1 VLHTPGE
8 VPSLGCSPPLP
19 EPEAALSH
27 LSRVGRTSIL
37 LDMQYQLLAIVGLS
51 LGVSFL
57 CSILEAII
65 LSVTQGY
72 VHVLQDRGSKA
83 GEILGKMQRQVDEPI
98 AAILA
103 LNTVANTFGAA
114 LGGALAFRIWGE
126 ASTAIFSAALTLAIL
141 LFSEIL
147 PKTLGA
153 TLWPKLAPQAAYVLR
168 GLVFLTKPIVF
179 PLTLYSRLITSG
191 RGRPSTVSRSELRV
205 LARIGRREG
214 ALDEDEWRVVSSMM
228 TLDEVPVAEVMTP
241 RTDMVAV
248 PAGAT
253 VEEAKRV
260 MLDEGHLRVPVFAEN
275 LDKIV
280 GILLA
285 RDLWKADRDGV
296 EVIEK
301 VIRPIQFSP
310 STKPVDD
317 LISEM
322 RQDRI
327 KMVIVVDEFGGTAGL
342 VTLEDLLEEIV
353 GEIQDEH
360 EGDEPEE
367 FTSLESG
374 AIRVHGGVPLREAS
388 ETLGF
393 RLPEDDYDT
402 VAGFVFGRLNRIPR
416 LGDQVEV
423 GSGMF
428 QVLRMS
434 GRRIEFLL
442 FKPNS
447 EL

>member
-1 VLHTPGE
+1 ML
-8 VPSLGCSPPLP
+8 
-19 EPEAALSH
+19 
-27 LSRVGRTSIL
+27 
-37 LDMQYQLLAIVGLS
+37 YQLFAIVGIS

-57 CSILEAII
+57 CSILEAIL
-65 LSVTQGY
+65 LSVTHGY
-72 VHVLQDRGSKA
+72 VHVLRDQGSKA
-83 GEILGKMQRQVDEPI
+83 GEYLAKMQKHVDEPI
-98 AAILA
+98 AAILT

-126 ASTAIFSAALTLAIL
+126 ASMAIFSAALTLAIL

-153 TLWPKLAPQAAYVLR
+153 TLWPRLAPPAAYVLR
-168 GLVFLTKPIVF
+168 GLIFLTKPVIY

-191 RGRPSTVSRSELRV
+191 QERPNTVSRSELRV
-205 LARIGRREG
+205 LARIGRTQG

-228 TLDEVPVAEVMTP
+228 TLDEVPVGEVMTP
-241 RTDMVAV
+241 RTDIVAV
-248 PAGAT
+248 SAGAS
-253 VEEAKRV
+253 VEESKQI
-260 MLDEGHLRVPVFAEN
+260 MLDQGHLRLPVYEGN

-296 EVIEK
+296 EEIEP
-301 VIRPIQFSP
+301 ILRPAQFSP
-310 STKPVDD
+310 ATKSVDD
-317 LISEM
+317 LMGEM
-322 RQDRI
+322 RKERV

-360 EGDEPEE
+360 EGDEPQG
-367 FTSLESG
+367 FTPLDSG
-374 AIRVHGGVPLREAS
+374 AIRVLGGVPLREAS

-393 RLPEDDYDT
+393 KLPEDDYDT

-416 LGDQVEV
+416 VGDQVEV
-423 GSGMF
+423 DNGSF
-428 QVLRMS
+428 QVLHMG

-442 FKPNS
+442 FTPKPGD
-447 EL
+447 

>member
-1 VLHTPGE
+1 M
-8 VPSLGCSPPLP
+8 
-19 EPEAALSH
+19 LS
-27 LSRVGRTSIL
+27 
-37 LDMQYQLLAIVGLS
+37 QLLAIVGIS

-65 LSVTQGY
+65 LSVTHGY
-72 VHVLQDRGSKA
+72 VHVLRDRGSKA
-83 GEILGKMQRQVDEPI
+83 GQYLHHMQKHVEEPI

-103 LNTVANTFGAA
+103 LNTIANTFGAA

-126 ASTAIFSAALTLAIL
+126 ASTAIFSAGLTLAIL

-153 TLWPKLAPQAAYVLR
+153 TLWPRLAPPAAHVLR
-168 GLVFLTKPIVF
+168 WLIFFTKPIII
-179 PLTLYSRLITSG
+179 PLTLYSRLITS
-191 RGRPSTVSRSELRV
+191 RQGRPNTVSRSELRV
-205 LARIGRREG
+205 LARIGRKEG

-228 TLDEVPVAEVMTP
+228 TLDEVPVGEVMTP
-241 RTDMVAV
+241 RTDIVAV
-248 PAGAT
+248 PSEAG
-253 VEEAKRV
+253 VEEAKRI
-260 MLDEGHLRVPVFAEN
+260 MLDEGHLRLPVYEDS
-275 LDKIV
+275 LDRMV

-296 EVIEK
+296 KDIES
-301 VIRPIQFSP
+301 IMRPALFSP
-310 STKPVDD
+310 ATKSVDV
-317 LISEM
+317 LITEM
-322 RQDRI
+322 RKGRV

-360 EGDEPEE
+360 EEDEPDG
-367 FTSLESG
+367 FTPLDSG
-374 AIRVHGGVPLREAS
+374 AIRVLGGVPLREAS

-393 RLPEDDYDT
+393 ELPEDDYDT

-416 LGDQVEV
+416 VGDQVEV
-423 GSGMF
+423 DNGSL
-428 QVLRMS
+428 QVLRMG

-442 FKPNS
+442 FTPKQ
-447 EL
+447 ED